1 MKNKETMNK
10 KNIDILSMKVIDL
23 KTLAKSL
30 KISNFSKKR
39 KSELIDLILKTKE
52 NNDKLKDVKKTNKK
66 PKKNIERNSS
76 KLLEILNENIS
87 NLKWFSKRNEID
99 KIIREIENIYSSVLE
114 SKIPENNDTDLKS
127 KEKKEFYD
135 LINIYKRKKREYY
148 KELDI
153 SKNKNSEIKKD
164 LIEKI
169 KSLIGADD
177 SINTIYKKFKDI
189 QNKWHETGPALR
201 KDNNN
206 LWETYKHHVERF
218 YDFLHI
224 NRELRKID
232 YKHNYNEKIKII
244 EKAEILCDYSDS
256 IKAGKEL
263 NSLHLL
269 WKNDLGPVAPEHRE
283 ILWKRFQKASK
294 IIHSKR
300 QDFQKNIDEIQISNL
315 NKKNSI
321 LREMENLLKNPPTN
335 HYDWQKS
342 IKNFLN
348 LREDFKN
355 IGSVNKNES
364 KKNWNS
370 FRNIGKEFNHQK
382 NRFYKNQKIN
392 QKKKIENYKLLIDE
406 VDQINKK
413 DDWKKHLNRM
423 KSIQNEF
430 NSIGFV
436 PLKISKNI
444 RRDFIKKTNF
454 YFKRLKGGIE
464 HKNKVDKKIFQNKID
479 DINLLTLSDDTTKDL
494 HEFFIRKWEK
504 IIGKDDINEHSKNK
518 IIEEFLKKVS
528 SLTINREVNKNLLFE
543 IESSCLKDNF
553 NELKNRVN
561 QYKKKQELVITEI
574 NQLENNLDFFT
585 KSSNKSPIL
594 KDVTQKLVNLNDKSD
609 KLKYKI
615 DKLNYLIK
623 NNSSKK
629 DLNEKIV

>member
-1 MKNKETMNK
+1 MKKKEPINKD
-10 KNIDILSMKVIDL
+10 NIDILSMKLIDL

-39 KSELIDLILKTKE
+39 KSELIDLIQKTKE
-52 NNDKLKDVKKTNKK
+52 NNDKLKNFKKTDKK
-66 PKKNIERNSS
+66 SKKEIERNNS

-87 NLKWFSKRNEID
+87 NVNWFSKRNEIE
-99 KIIREIENIYSSVLE
+99 KVITEIENIYSNVLE
-114 SKIPENNDTDLKS
+114 SKIIESGNKDLIS
-127 KEKKEFYD
+127 KERKEFYD
-135 LINIYKRKKREYY
+135 LKNEFKKKKREYY
-148 KELDI
+148 KVLDNKK
-153 SKNKNSEIKKD
+153 SKNGEIKKD

-169 KSLIGADD
+169 KSLIGADE
-177 SINTIYKKFKDI
+177 SINTIYKKFKDF

-224 NRELRKID
+224 NRELRNID
-232 YKHNYNEKIKII
+232 YEHNYNEKIKII
-244 EKAEILCDYSDS
+244 KKAEILCEYSDS

-315 NKKNSI
+315 KEKNSI
-321 LREMENLLKNPPTN
+321 LREMENLLKNSPSN
-335 HYDWQKS
+335 HYEWQKS
-342 IKNFLN
+342 IKNFLK
-348 LREDFKN
+348 LREDFKDV
-355 IGSVNKNES
+355 GSVNKNES

-370 FRNIGKEFNHQK
+370 FRNIGREFNNQK
-382 NRFYKNQKIN
+382 NQFYKDQKIN
-392 QKKKIENYKLLIDE
+392 QKKNIENYLSLIKE
-406 VDQINKK
+406 VDEINKK

-436 PLKISKNI
+436 PIKISKEI
-444 RRDFIKKTNF
+444 RRDFIKKINF

-464 HKNKVDKKIFQNKID
+464 HRNKIDKKIFQNKLD
-479 DINLLTLSDDTTKDL
+479 DISLLKLSDDTTKNL
-494 HEFFIRKWEK
+494 NEFFILKWEK
-504 IIGKDDINEHSKNK
+504 IIGEDNINDFSKNK
-518 IIEEFLKKVS
+518 IIEQFMKKVS
-528 SLTINREVNKNLLFE
+528 SLTKDIEVNQNLLFE
-543 IESSCLKDNF
+543 IESNCIKDNF
-553 NELKNRVN
+553 NELKTRVKH
-561 QYKKKQELVITEI
+561 YKKRQELLMGEI

-594 KDVTQKLVNLNDKSD
+594 KDLTQKLVNLNDKSD

-615 DKLNYLIK
+615 DKLNSLIK
-623 NNSSKK
+623 NSDLDK
-629 DLNEKIV
+629 DLNEKII